1 MYRVRDKVILQGTNM
16 EQAKPMKLM
25 ALDKEDLQI
34 ISSMVQDSVLKLAD
48 IKYLPAER
56 RLVLTMNRYLW
67 ETDAN
72 NQKQKMRA
80 RSVLS
85 ISRVDA
91 VKAQKINQ
99 TNKDMVL
106 SLLCVLFEETNAPA
120 GQLKLEFSGGAAIA
134 ANIECIEAQLAD
146 LGAVWETDNRP
157 EHHLEG

>member
-1 MYRVRDKVILQGTNM
+1 MKQV
-16 EQAKPMKLM
+16 KPMKLM
-25 ALDKEDLQI
+25 ALDQEDLQI

-48 IKYLPAER
+48 IQYLPAER

-67 ETDAN
+67 ETDEN
-72 NQKQKMRA
+72 NKRQKMRA

-91 VKAQKINQ
+91 VRAQKINQ

-120 GQLKLEFSGGAAIA
+120 GQLTLEFSGGAVIA
-134 ANIECIEAQLAD
+134 ASIECIEAQLAD
-146 LGAVWETDNRP
+146 LGAAWETENRP
-157 EHHLEG
+157 EHHLED

>member
-1 MYRVRDKVILQGTNM
+1 M
-16 EQAKPMKLM
+16 EQVKPMKLM
-25 ALDKEDLQI
+25 ALDQEDLQI

-67 ETDAN
+67 ETDEN
-72 NQKQKMRA
+72 NQKRRMRA

-85 ISRVDA
+85 VSRVDA

-146 LGAVWETDNRP
+146 LGSVWETESRP
-157 EHHLEG
+157 EHDLEG